1 MITFLLILI
10 VVGMVAGGDGIRV
23 VLSWFLLVGVVLG
36 ALWVLAVVVMLLRSV
51 H

>member
-10 VVGMVAGGDGIRV
+10 VVGMVAGSDGIRV

-36 ALWVLAVVVMLLRSV
+36 ALWVLAVIVMLLRSV